1 MKHAMLGA
9 SKAHRWMTCPASIQ
23 LEATIP
29 DEESFYAAEG
39 TAAHAL
45 AEECLAKQ
53 KPPEH
58 FIGVEFEGFIVDEV
72 MASHVATYVDF
83 CNAQE
88 SDEAHVELR
97 VDYSEWAAG
106 GFGTADYVVLHDGVL
121 HVIDLKYGQGLK
133 VNANRNEQLMLY
145 GLGAAYEFIDKVDT
159 VSMTIVQ
166 PRLDHIDTYSMR
178 AKDLF
183 KWADDVVKPAARR
196 TMSPEPEFKPSKK
209 ACHFCKA
216 KATCRALA
224 KHNYEL
230 TLSSFDNLEEPLLV
244 QVPHTLNV
252 EEIGHLLPKMDA
264 LIGWAQGVQKHAHK
278 LLMDGG
284 ILPNFKL
291 VAGRGQRKWLDAD
304 IAEESLIKMLGDE
317 AYVSKLISPTQAEKA
332 LGKAKYGEIIDL
344 IHKPEGRPQ
353 LAPDTDPRPAVKPE
367 AADFFTDITEQEKS

>member
-1 MKHAMLGA
+1 MKHAILGA

-29 DEESFYAAEG
+29 DQESFYAAEG

-45 AEECLAKQ
+45 AEECLIKQ

-83 CNAQE
+83 CNSQD
-88 SDEAHVELR
+88 SDESHVELR

-121 HVIDLKYGQGLK
+121 HVIDLKFGQGLK

-196 TMSPEPEFKPSKK
+196 TMSAEPAFNPSKK

-252 EEIGHLLPKMDA
+252 EEISNLLPKMDA

-278 LLMDGG
+278 LLTDGG
-284 ILPNFKL
+284 ILPNYKL
-291 VAGRGQRKWLDAD
+291 VAGRGQRKWLDTD
-304 IAEESLIKMLGDE
+304 VAEGQLIQMLGDE
-317 AYVSKLISPTQAEKA
+317 AYTSKLISPTQAEKA
-332 LGKAKYGEIIDL
+332 LGKAKYGEIVDL

-353 LAPDTDPRPAVKPE
+353 LAPDTDPRPAVKPNATE
-367 AADFFTDITEQEKS
+367 FFNDITAQ

>member
-1 MKHAMLGA
+1 MSKHALLGA
-9 SKAHRWMTCPASIQ
+9 SKAHRWMTCPGSLN
-23 LEATIP
+23 LESTFP
-29 DEESFYAAEG
+29 DQTSFFAAEG

-45 AEECLAKQ
+45 AEECLLKQ
-53 KPPEH
+53 KPPEN

-72 MASHVATYVDF
+72 MAHHVATYVDF
-83 CNAQE
+83 CNSQDG
-88 SDEAHVELR
+88 DEKHVELR

-106 GFGTADYVVLHDGVL
+106 GFGTADFVTLDDGIL

-183 KWADDVVKPAARR
+183 KWANDVVKPAARLA
-196 TMSPEPEFKPSKK
+196 MSPNAEFKPAKK

-216 KATCRALA
+216 KPTCRALA
-224 KHNYEL
+224 EHNYNL
-230 TLSSFDNLEEPLLV
+230 TLGSFDNLEEPLLV

-252 EEIGHLLPKMDA
+252 EEIANLLPKMDA

-278 LLMDGG
+278 LLLDGG

-291 VAGRGQRKWLDAD
+291 VAGRGQRRWVDAD

-332 LGKAKYGEIIDL
+332 LGKAKYGEIVDL

-353 LAPDTDPRPAVKPE
+353 LAPDTDPRPAVKPD
-367 AADFFTDITEQEKS
+367 AAEYFNDITSK

>member
-39 TAAHAL
+39 TAAHSL
-45 AEECLAKQ
+45 AEMALESQ
-53 KPPEH
+53 KPPESY
-58 FIGVEFEGFIVDEV
+58 IGVEVEGFIVDEE
-72 MASHVATYVDF
+72 MARHVATYVDY
-83 CNAQE
+83 CNSQDAEE
-88 SDEAHVELR
+88 SHIELR
-97 VDYSEWAAG
+97 VDYSEWAPG
-106 GFGTADYVVLHDGVL
+106 GFGTADYVCVSDGVL

-183 KWADDVVKPAARR
+183 TWANDVVKPAARR
-196 TMSPEPEFKPSKK
+196 TMAPDPEFKPSKK

-244 QVPHTLNV
+244 QIPHTLNV
-252 EEIGHLLPKMDA
+252 EELGHLLPKMDA

-278 LLMDGG
+278 LLLDGG
-284 ILPNFKL
+284 VLPNYKL
-291 VAGRGQRKWLDAD
+291 VAGRAQRKWLDEKL
-304 IAEESLIKMLGDE
+304 AEEQLIQMVGED
-317 AYVSKLISPTQAEKA
+317 AYTSKLISPAQAEKL
-332 LGKAKYGEIIDL
+332 LGKARAGEIVDL
-344 IHKPEGRPQ
+344 YHKPEGRPT

-367 AADFFTDITEQEKS
+367 AADYFSEITE

>member
-1 MKHAMLGA
+1 MKHALLGA
-9 SKAHRWMTCPASIQ
+9 SKAHRWMTCPGSIS
-23 LEATIP
+23 LESTFP
-29 DEESFYAAEG
+29 EQESFYAAEG

-45 AEECLAKQ
+45 AEECLLKQ

-58 FIGVEFEGFIVDEV
+58 FIGVEFEGFIVDED
-72 MASHVATYVDF
+72 MANHVATYVDF
-83 CNAQE
+83 CNSQE

-106 GFGTADYVVLHDGVL
+106 GFGTADYVVLHDGIL

-145 GLGAAYEFIDKVDT
+145 ALGAAYEFIDKVDT

-183 KWADDVVKPAARR
+183 TWANDVVKPAALA
-196 TMSPEPEFKPSKK
+196 TMAQDPAYNPSKK

-216 KATCRALA
+216 KPTCRALA
-224 KHNYEL
+224 KHNYSL
-230 TLSSFDNLEEPLLV
+230 TLSNFENLEEPLLV

-252 EEIGHLLPKMDA
+252 EEISNLLPKMDA

-278 LLMDGG
+278 LLTDGG
-284 ILPNFKL
+284 ILPNHKL
-291 VAGRGQRKWLDAD
+291 VAGRGQRKWLDSD
-304 IAEESLIKMLGDE
+304 VAEEQLIQMLGDE
-317 AYVSKLISPTQAEKA
+317 AYTSKLISPTQAEKA
-332 LGKAKYGEIIDL
+332 LGKAKYGEIVDL

-353 LAPDTDPRPAVKPE
+353 LAPDTDPRPAVKPNATE
-367 AADFFTDITEQEKS
+367 FFNDITAQ

>member
-1 MKHAMLGA
+1 MDDLP
-9 SKAHRWMTCPASIQ
+9 CQSIQ

-88 SDEAHVELR
+88 SDESHVELR

-106 GFGTADYVVLHDGVL
+106 GFGTADFVALHDGVL

-196 TMSPEPEFKPSKK
+196 TMSPEPEFNPSKK

-252 EEIGHLLPKMDA
+252 EEISGNLLPKMDA

-278 LLMDGG
+278 LLTNGG

-317 AYVSKLISPTQAEKA
+317 AYTSKLISPTQAEKA

>member
-1 MKHAMLGA
+1 MKHALLGA
-9 SKAHRWMTCPASIQ
+9 SKAHRWMTCPGSIS
-23 LEATIP
+23 LESTFP
-29 DEESFYAAEG
+29 EQESFYAAEG

-45 AEECLAKQ
+45 AEECLLKQ

-58 FIGVEFEGFIVDEV
+58 FVGVEFEGFIVDED
-72 MASHVATYVDF
+72 MANHVATYVDF
-83 CNAQE
+83 CNSQE

-106 GFGTADYVVLHDGVL
+106 GFGTADYVVLHDGIL

-183 KWADDVVKPAARR
+183 TWANDVVKPAALA
-196 TMSPEPEFKPSKK
+196 TMSQDPAYNPSKK

-216 KATCRALA
+216 KPTCRALA
-224 KHNYEL
+224 KHNYSL
-230 TLSSFDNLEEPLLV
+230 TLSNFENLEEPLLV
-244 QVPHTLNV
+244 QVPDTLNV
-252 EEIGHLLPKMDA
+252 EEISNLLPKMDA

-278 LLMDGG
+278 LLTDGG
-284 ILPNFKL
+284 ILPNHKL
-291 VAGRGQRKWLDAD
+291 VAGRGQRKWLDSD
-304 IAEESLIKMLGDE
+304 VAEEQLIQMLGDE
-317 AYVSKLISPTQAEKA
+317 AYTSKLISPTQAEKA
-332 LGKAKYGEIIDL
+332 LGKAKYGEIVDL

-353 LAPDTDPRPAVKPE
+353 LAPDTDPRPAVKPNATE
-367 AADFFTDITEQEKS
+367 FFNDITAQ